1 MRDRDLRASLESIG
15 ALQPG
20 YEYAGE
26 LIDGRRRQ
34 PLCRELG
41 KPFEVRVCSTLQ
53 EACSV
58 LWAQHH
64 SVRALELAKAEGA
77 QSLLELARLC
87 GTTPTAVAELLQ
99 ASRPKKSHKRQLRE
113 HAVELSATPKMLRR
127 LVTLEPEL
135 YALAK
140 VAAAEIGHRSFPRL
154 VRDALWKEIRDNV
167 QGAPIRQPRRVQSPN
182 GARRK
187 TG

>member
-1 MRDRDLRASLESIG
+1 MRDRDLRASLQSIG

-20 YEYAGE
+20 YSYAGE

-41 KPFEVRVCSTLQ
+41 KPFNVHECGTLQ
-53 EACSV
+53 EACGT
-58 LWAQHH
+58 LWALHPA
-64 SVRALELAKAEGA
+64 RALELARTEGPR
-77 QSLLELARLC
+77 SLLELAELC
-87 GTTPTAVAELLQ
+87 GTTPSAIAAHLQ
-99 ASRPKKSHKRQLRE
+99 AAQPKKSHKRQVRDQ
-113 HAVELSATPKMLRR
+113 AAELSATPKMLRR

-140 VAAAEIGHRSFPRL
+140 AAAAEIGHRSFPRL
-154 VRDALWKEIRDNV
+154 VRDALWKAIRDHV
-167 QGAPIRQPRRVQSPN
+167 PGAPLRQPRRVQSPN

-187 TG
+187 VG